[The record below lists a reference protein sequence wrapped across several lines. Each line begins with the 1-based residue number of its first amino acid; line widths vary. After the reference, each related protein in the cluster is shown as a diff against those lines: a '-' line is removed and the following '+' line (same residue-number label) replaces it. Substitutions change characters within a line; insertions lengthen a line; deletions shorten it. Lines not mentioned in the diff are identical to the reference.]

1 MDIRNQ
7 IIDIFQKCIL
17 SSSTGNYEDTME
29 EIVFNLL
36 MKSHLSKLIE
46 GYQPC
51 IYISEQDIKNLMEEC
66 LFKLGFFTKEDDD
79 IYKLKE
85 DIKKEEVEIFLKA
98 SIKIM
103 LNEQENKYIYIRFS
117 TCKTPVSSEM
127 TSEEI
132 EKMEKFVVK
141 DKFDILKI
149 SKRKMAYSL
158 TTRHSKN
165 GLDYYKTMLE
175 KEGPIFETFAY
186 PSSLH
191 TLYSLYKSREG
202 NFYVLHSI
210 DNYIVSYR
218 MIKDETWFLNIMI

>member
-1 MDIRNQ
+1 MDIQTQ
-7 IIDIFQKCIL
+7 IKDIFQNCIL
-17 SSSTGNYEDTME
+17 SSATDDYEDTME

-36 MKSHLSKLIE
+36 MKSYLSKLIE
-46 GYQPC
+46 GYEPR
-51 IYISEQDIKNLMEEC
+51 IYIPENELRTLMEEC
-66 LFKLGFFTKEDDD
+66 LFKLGFFIKEDN

-85 DIKKEEVEIFLKA
+85 KIKKEEIDRFLQA

-103 LNEQENKYIYIRFS
+103 LREQENKYIYIRFS
-117 TCKTPVSSEM
+117 TCQTPISSEM
-127 TSEEI
+127 TTEEI
-132 EKMEKFVVK
+132 EKIEKFVVK

-158 TTRHSKN
+158 NTSQAKN

-191 TLYSLYKSREG
+191 TLYSLYKSRQG
-202 NFYVLHSI
+202 KIYVLHST

-218 MIKDETWFLNIMI
+218 IIKDETWFLNIMI